1 MMFHKHSYIRSPA
14 LMKAYRVLPCQS
26 CGHDD
31 GTVCGAHTNW
41 GGGRGRAIKADD
53 NLCASL
59 CHACHMMLDQGNLLS
74 KQERIDLWTA
84 AHKKTVAE
92 LLRRGLWPENVPKPE
107 PLW

>member
-1 MMFHKHSYIRSPA
+1 MKFPKHKYIRSTL
-14 LMKAYRVLPCQS
+14 LMREYRTLPCQH
-26 CGHDD
+26 CGRDD
-31 GTVCGAHTNW
+31 GSVAGAHSNW

-59 CHACHMMLDQGNLLS
+59 CHACHTMLDQGHTLS

-92 LLRRGLWPENVPKPE
+92 LVRRGLWPKNVPIPDIG
-107 PLW
+107 